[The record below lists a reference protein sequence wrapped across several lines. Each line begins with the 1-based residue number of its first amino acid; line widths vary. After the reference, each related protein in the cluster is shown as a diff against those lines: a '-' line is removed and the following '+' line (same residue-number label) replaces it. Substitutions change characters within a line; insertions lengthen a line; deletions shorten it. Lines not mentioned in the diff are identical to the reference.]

1 MRPAWNSRYSYKES
15 NKVSYEGRFSPVYP
29 SFKGKLLPSA
39 SSECCWALSA
49 FYPQYILERS
59 IAVPSM
65 TSAFTRELERLVVA
79 QVSATLSFLFTTHP
93 KDSNSHTSLA
103 GLHKFRDGW
112 VRSSRCFSWI
122 AFAARRYYPSLR
134 QHFSSKVNTF
144 WMYCFPYSTVSPTTW
159 SVVTHEHGCRGAI
172 MRCNLQQGHVLTHS
186 LRHKP
191 GQGRTILNIR
201 DVISALGD
209 VDLCV
214 VQVLRNVGAF
224 EVPFAHALPPRLQLR
239 RLPKVSSNL

>member
-1 MRPAWNSRYSYKES
+1 MRPEWNSRYSYKES

-49 FYPQYILERS
+49 FYPRYIPERS

-103 GLHKFRDGW
+103 GLHKFRDGYPQQMLAELL
-112 VRSSRCFSWI
+112 SRQG
-122 AFAARRYYPSLR
+122 YYPSLR
-134 QHFSSKVNTF
+134 QHFSSKVSTF

-159 SVVTHEHGCRGAI
+159 SVVTHEHGCRV
-172 MRCNLQQGHVLTHS
+172 RS
-186 LRHKP
+186 W
-191 GQGRTILNIR
+191 
-201 DVISALGD
+201 
-209 VDLCV
+209 
-214 VQVLRNVGAF
+214 
-224 EVPFAHALPPRLQLR
+224 
-239 RLPKVSSNL
+239 

>member
-1 MRPAWNSRYSYKES
+1 MRPIYGIAETRNQIIKFRTSK
-15 NKVSYEGRFSPVYP
+15 GRFSPVYIQI
-29 SFKGKLLPSA
+29 FKGKLLPSA
-39 SSECCWALSA
+39 SSECVVEPCQPSIHNTYWRDRLQCRRWHRLILASLSGSWSLRWVRRCR
-49 FYPQYILERS
+49 FFSQ
-59 IAVPSM
+59 
-65 TSAFTRELERLVVA
+65 
-79 QVSATLSFLFTTHP
+79 H
-93 KDSNSHTSLA
+93 DSNSHTSLA
-103 GLHKFRDGW
+103 GLHKFRDGR

-134 QHFSSKVNTF
+134 QHVSSKVNTF

-159 SVVTHEHGCRGAI
+159 SVVTHEHGCRGVI

-186 LRHKP
+186 LHHKP

-239 RLPKVSSNL
+239 RLPKVSSNF

>member
-49 FYPQYILERS
+49 FYPRYIPERS

-79 QVSATLSFLFTTHP
+79 QVSATLSFLFTTRL

-103 GLHKFRDGW
+103 GLHKFRDGR

-134 QHFSSKVNTF
+134 QHVSSKVHTLLNVLLSIFNGFSNNLVSCHTRT
-144 WMYCFPYSTVSPTTW
+144 WMS
-159 SVVTHEHGCRGAI
+159 
-172 MRCNLQQGHVLTHS
+172 RC
-186 LRHKP
+186 
-191 GQGRTILNIR
+191 
-201 DVISALGD
+201 D
-209 VDLCV
+209 
-214 VQVLRNVGAF
+214 
-224 EVPFAHALPPRLQLR
+224 HALQFTTGSRANSLASPQTRAGAYYFEHTRRHFCPRR
-239 RLPKVSSNL
+239 RRPLCRAGSAQRRSLWSPICPRVASKASVAPVAKG